1 MDIYYYYFSIHIHL
15 CNNLQ
20 MRIERRNGNR
30 GVVWLCFFILW
41 MKQLKPPVLRE
52 GSVQICNTFLPLI
65 KIITKV
71 FYLLWLSTVGQDALA
86 QMHVKFLNNLE
97 VFGVYTAR
105 VIWKVAICVM
115 LHILL
120 HLLIIIEQRV
130 IYFILFYCNQKTFL
144 VAKLAVKRVSCMYHR
159 ILEWA

>member
-97 VFGVYTAR
+97 VFGVYTAKFYLCTCHLKSSLMCNVTYFAAFVNHYR
-105 VIWKVAICVM
+105 TKGNIF
-115 LHILL
+115 HFILL
-120 HLLIIIEQRV
+120 QSE
-130 IYFILFYCNQKTFL
+130 N
-144 VAKLAVKRVSCMYHR
+144 VSCCKTSSQKSKLYVS
-159 ILEWA
+159 